1 MVWSSSGLRKSHDAG
16 APPAESKPAK
26 SKARSEAATSK
37 AATSKAVGPAPTEAT
52 LREAAVSHL
61 ARYEA
66 TRDGLI
72 RVLDRRVSRWSMRA
86 EGAKASDAI
95 QAEAAAARDAA
106 RRVADALVA
115 SGAVDDTRFAER
127 RAALHARS
135 GRSSRASRALLGV
148 LGVAPKLAGAAA
160 ARDADLELEAAA
172 AHARRRRLGPFA
184 PAGRDPQRQR
194 ALASFARA
202 GFGSEI
208 AREVLSLDLDAAER
222 LIARL
227 RARG

>member
-1 MVWSSSGLRKSHDAG
+1 MGWSSSGLRKPHDAG
-16 APPAESKPAK
+16 APPAKSKPAK
-26 SKARSEAATSK
+26 SKAA
-37 AATSKAVGPAPTEAT
+37 GPAPTEAT
-52 LREAAVSHL
+52 LREAAISHL

-72 RVLDRRVSRWSMRA
+72 RVLDRRVARWSMRA
-86 EGAKASDAI
+86 ADGAEESDAI
-95 QAEAAAARDAA
+95 QAEAAAARDAG

-135 GRSSRASRALLGV
+135 GRSARASRALLGV

-172 AHARRRRLGPFA
+172 AHARRRRLGPFG
-184 PAGRDPQRQR
+184 PPGGDQRQRQR

-202 GFGSEI
+202 GFASGI

-227 RARG
+227 RARD